1 VEGCAGGY
9 VSEEG
14 GLWARQMNGGI
25 AGEESARVVGDASG
39 CVVVDPGDGEGVVEV
54 GERAKSVEEE
64 ALTGVMRRI

>member
-1 VEGCAGGY
+1 

-39 CVVVDPGDGEGVVEV
+39 CVVVDPGDGRV
-54 GERAKSVEEE
+54 
-64 ALTGVMRRI
+64 L